1 MELVDVVWHF
11 SLEKGW
17 KAGCQIWANVKSVK
31 ASKLRLNGTQKN
43 ACGTQQL
50 IYFSETWPLSGA
62 FCIKGLQCC
71 RASYIAFAHI
81 SRVCFASFAEW
92 SYTPT
97 ICVLFLYATFFHPHL
112 SLSLARA
119 QLMHIRTAASQ
130 KAAEY
135 IKFLGR
141 CWGYSAEPAHC
152 LKNIFVFL
160 SPACV
165 SVCCYYTSLLDEAR
179 LMNTW
184 PLNKRGKA
192 VWFKLRAQQV

>member
-11 SLEKGW
+11 SLEKGR

-97 ICVLFLYATFFHPHL
+97 IYVCCFSTPLFFIHI
-112 SLSLARA
+112 SLSLACSRSTHA
-119 QLMHIRTAASQ
+119 HTYSSQ
-130 KAAEY
+130 SES
-135 IKFLGR
+135 R
-141 CWGYSAEPAHC
+141 
-152 LKNIFVFL
+152 
-160 SPACV
+160 
-165 SVCCYYTSLLDEAR
+165 
-179 LMNTW
+179 
-184 PLNKRGKA
+184 
-192 VWFKLRAQQV
+192 

>member
-1 MELVDVVWHF
+1 MCAVSLRHF
-11 SLEKGW
+11 
-17 KAGCQIWANVKSVK
+17 
-31 ASKLRLNGTQKN
+31 
-43 ACGTQQL
+43 
-50 IYFSETWPLSGA
+50 FSST
-62 FCIKGLQCC
+62 
-71 RASYIAFAHI
+71 
-81 SRVCFASFAEW
+81 
-92 SYTPT
+92 
-97 ICVLFLYATFFHPHL
+97 
-112 SLSLARA
+112 SLSRSLA
-119 QLMHIRTAASQ
+119 LNSCTFTAASQ

-192 VWFKLRAQQV
+192 VWFKLRSKCNMRVRARVAARIYTFVAFAIAVCAVSCYFTAAERPFNLMPSRRCPAQTQRRQSTLRLITRDLHNKNTLN